1 MKNKKINTFVIFSIS
16 IIFLELLMKYV
27 VLGKVIDKGLLY
39 LVIFLLP
46 MVLLLSFISK
56 LFNDKVNMVITFLL
70 MGIITIYFEVQYV
83 FYTLMDTLFSF
94 STVGLADQAL
104 DFMDIVRDTIG
115 THLPVFLLILVPFL
129 LLIIL
134 SIIHRVDYHKYK
146 KESKIALIIMLLL
159 SYGVSFIYLIPNK
172 NNSDSVYKLYFNTD
186 NSNEIIDNFGF
197 INFFKIDVKR
207 VLFGYNNE
215 VLVENNE
222 VINKKDK
229 KEKKEEKEIVY
240 KENILNI
247 NFDEKSSNNKEIQNL
262 NEYFKSSTPT
272 KQNEYT
278 GMFKGKNIIF
288 ILAEGYNEVAMDK
301 DRTPTLYKMYN
312 EGFKFTNF
320 YSPVF
325 LSTTGGEFQSTT
337 GLIPTQETL
346 LLWKNKK
353 PDILFGL
360 GHAFSNVG
368 YRAQSYHNWTYT
380 YYKRHLTM
388 GTLGF
393 SNYTGCNNGL
403 EKRMNCKWLPSDIEM
418 MDVTTPDY
426 LGKDGNFVTFYV
438 TVSGHSPYNNSDNIA
453 KKYLDQIDSNLS
465 SQGRYYLAS
474 QMELDK
480 ALEELIKKLEES
492 GELDN
497 TVIAM
502 VGDHYP
508 YTLSIDEMNELAS
521 YKKDEIVEVNKSNFF
536 LWSSSMEKPITVEKT
551 GSQID
556 VLPTLLNLFGIEYD
570 SRMIIGKDI
579 LSDYPGLAIFSNRS
593 WVSDYGTY
601 FANTRN
607 FVLREGK
614 TLDNQEEYIKSINN
628 RVANGFS
635 VSKLLMNNR
644 YYNYILDK

>member
-1 MKNKKINTFVIFSIS
+1 MKNKKINTLVIFSIS
-16 IIFLELLMKYV
+16 IIYLELLMKYV
-27 VLGKVIDKGLLY
+27 VLGKVLDMGLIY
-39 LVIFLLP
+39 LTIFILPVI
-46 MVLLLSFISK
+46 LLLTFISK
-56 LFNDKVNMVITFLL
+56 LFSDKVNMVITFLL
-70 MGIITIYFEVQYV
+70 MLIITLYFEVQYV

-94 STVGLADQAL
+94 STIGLADQAL
-104 DFMDIVRDTIG
+104 DFMDIVKDTISS
-115 THLPVFLLILVPFL
+115 HLPIFLLILVPFI

-134 SIIHRVDYHKYK
+134 NIIHCVDYDKYK
-146 KESKIALIIMLLL
+146 KESKIALLIMFTLA
-159 SYGVSFIYLIPNK
+159 YGVTFVYLLPNK
-172 NNSDSVYKLYFNTD
+172 NNTNSVYKLYFNTD
-186 NSNEIIDNFGF
+186 DANSMIDNFGF
-197 INFFKIDVKR
+197 INYVKVDVKR
-207 VLFGYNNE
+207 VLFGYKNE
-215 VLVENNE
+215 VVLEKNIV
-222 VINKKDK
+222 NKKNKKK
-229 KEKKEEKEIVY
+229 KEKKEIVY
-240 KENILNI
+240 KDNIMNV
-247 NFDEKSSNNKEIQNL
+247 NFEEKASTNREIQSL
-262 NEYFKSSTPT
+262 NDYFSNSTPSV
-272 KQNEYT
+272 QNEYT
-278 GMFKGKNIIF
+278 GMFKGKNLIF

-312 EGFKFTNF
+312 EGFNFTNF

-360 GHAFSNVG
+360 GHAFGNIG

-380 YYKRHLTM
+380 YYKRHITM

-403 EKRMNCKWLPSDIEM
+403 EKRMDCGWLPSDIEM

-438 TVSGHSPYNNSDNIA
+438 TVSGHSPYNTSDNIA
-453 KKYLDQIDSNLS
+453 KKYLDNIDPNLS
-465 SQGRYYLAS
+465 SQGRYYLAA

-536 LWSSSMEKPITVEKT
+536 LWSSSMKKPITIEKT

-556 VLPTLLNLFGIEYD
+556 VLPTLLNLFGVEYD
-570 SRMIIGKDI
+570 SRMIVGKDI
-579 LSDYPGLAIFSNRS
+579 LSDYPGIAIFSNRS

-601 FANTRN
+601 FSNTRTFN
-607 FVLREGK
+607 LKDGK
-614 TLDNQEEYIKSINN
+614 VLDNQDEYINSMNQ

-635 VSKLLMNNR
+635 ISKMLMNNR
-644 YYNYILDK
+644 YYNYIFDK